1 MNHLYL
7 KYIIYYN
14 IMSKENNNSNELAT
28 NDLVT
33 NEPIINEDSGEDD
46 EVSEYNSESDDDL
59 DDDLIEEGDDDFK
72 VIDFTNTYENMVNK
86 KDKNTLPIMSKFEK
100 ARIIGVRAQQIADGA
115 IPTVKVPDKMRSTI
129 EIAKLELKER
139 RIPLIIRRM
148 LTKNKYEDWRI
159 DEFDMTA

>member
-14 IMSKENNNSNELAT
+14 IMSKENNSNELAT
-28 NDLVT
+28 NELVT
-33 NEPIINEDSGEDD
+33 NEPIINEDSDEDD

-72 VIDFTNTYENMVNK
+72 VIDFTNIYENMANK
-86 KDKNTLPIMSKFEK
+86 KDKKTLPIMSKFEK

-115 IPTVKVPDKMRSTI
+115 IPAVKVPDKMRSTI

-139 RIPLIIRRM
+139 RIPLIIRRI
-148 LTKNKYEDWRI
+148 LAKNKYEDWRI
-159 DEFDMTA
+159 DEFDMIA